1 MLTRNEIRSW
11 LDRGLRTGATH
22 MLVVCDTFSYEDFPV
37 FVKVGENSRDVVV
50 KYDGVNMQ
58 TVQEVYDLSM
68 DIDEQLEAHRVWNL

>member
-1 MLTRNEIRSW
+1 MLTRNEIRNW

-58 TVQEVYDLSM
+58 TVQEVYDLSK